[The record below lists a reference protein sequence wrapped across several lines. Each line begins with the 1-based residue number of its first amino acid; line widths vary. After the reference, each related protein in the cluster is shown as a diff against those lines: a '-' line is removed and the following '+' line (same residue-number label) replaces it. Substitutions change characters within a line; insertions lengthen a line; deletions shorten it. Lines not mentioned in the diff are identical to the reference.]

1 MNQISISSIS
11 TSSMF
16 ILINGRPKYVEQ
28 NTNITR
34 RFLLMWLK
42 VLVAILSF
50 AGIASLANLNLA
62 LPVVNQ
68 LTLLLALKIWL

>member
-50 AGIASLANLNLA
+50 AGIALLANLNLA
-62 LPVVNQ
+62 LPVVKQ